1 MPPFIPRKRRLSTP
15 PPHLATPRS
24 AEKPTLFDTVDKPR
38 AAATIQANKAFLDG
52 LDNTDSDTSLSDVS
66 SSDFEDALP
75 SRGPSKRQ
83 KNMHHEEGEDEVVW
97 EDAIPPGTPAT
108 GATSVEPSG
117 DLELTLDKSIQIGSL
132 TNPHSTKKGPSKIER
147 QIRMSTHCMHVQFLM
162 FHNSIRNAWICD
174 KEVQEILVDQLP
186 SSIKEAIER
195 WKLASGTV
203 ARDADI
209 DPQTTTKGKGR
220 KKGGEAAED
229 PRSQRDWGKPAQR
242 QEIGVPNMSKG
253 DPIIHLLITLNKYWR
268 KRFVTTAPG
277 LRKQGYKSLATL
289 EAEVAAFQHEK
300 HDPEEYGEKID
311 NVEAFRRHARD
322 CEGSRDVGA
331 QLFTALLRG
340 LGLEARLVANLQP
353 IGYGWSKSE
362 EAVAKKKKSKE
373 APQPATNG
381 RTGSVDDFQDTSSE
395 EDKATGSTPRS
406 SNIKRAPLLKRAA
419 PRKSRT
425 RGGRNAP
432 INLDDCSELSS
443 APNIESDSDDD
454 SVVDV
459 TPSIPRKAPNKYY
472 DKDMPFPIYWAE
484 VVSPL
489 THEIIPVDPLILLP
503 PVAYNPELLTSF
515 GPRGA
520 KAEKAK
526 MVLAYIVA
534 FSQDGSGKDVT
545 TRYLKRHMWPGRTKG
560 VRVLVEKVPV
570 YNRKG
575 KIKHYEESDWF
586 KTVMSGYARTDKMR
600 TVVDDLEEAKD
611 LKPVKPEKKES
622 RAGEETLQSYK
633 QSAEFVLERHLR
645 REEALLPGAKPV
657 KMFTTGK
664 GDKAKEEPVF
674 RREDVMICRTG
685 ESWHKEGRK
694 VKPGEYP
701 MKMVPVRAVTLTRK
715 REVEEAER
723 DGGEKLKQGLYAW
736 DQTEWIIPPP
746 IEDGVIPKNAFGN
759 MDCYVPTMVP
769 SGAVHIPLKSTVRI
783 CKRLGI
789 DYAEAVTGF
798 EFGKQRAVPVI
809 TGVVV
814 ASEHEH
820 IVIDEWEKDEEERKK
835 KEDGKREKMALHL
848 WRKFLMGLRIVER
861 VREEYGGDAGAH
873 MKEEMNPFT
882 NNKKIK
888 HSKPGFP
895 HMDSTNGTP
904 VRQVDQHAAG
914 GFLPDADESVGG
926 GFFLPGHDGE
936 EAGHQH
942 SGGFIVEDESL
953 QSRTIASPAPP
964 QADDLLD
971 RESVRGRSVIAD
983 VEQPMKK
990 KQPRTIRAPRSL
1002 PPSRIENG
1010 EGENKAAK
1018 NTKSKR
1024 PPPDDLQI
1032 NSTSDLSDD
1041 LSSSDDLALSTARA
1055 KTRSSKAAP
1064 KPKTAR
1070 KSTVA
1075 VKSRYFVHDN
1085 KDAASSDGEES
1096 ESEESV
1102 AYKPTSKAKVKRDVA
1117 RKGYAPNAPLR
1128 RSSRN
1133 TL

>member
-15 PPHLATPRS
+15 PPDLATPRS
-24 AEKPTLFDTVDKPR
+24 AEKPTLFDTADKPR
-38 AAATIQANKAFLDG
+38 AAATIQANKAFLDS

-66 SSDFEDALP
+66 SCDFEDALP

-83 KNMHHEEGEDEVVW
+83 KNMHHGEDEHEIVW

-117 DLELTLDKSIQIGSL
+117 DLELTLDKSVRIGSL

-174 KEVQEILVDQLP
+174 KEAQKILVDQLP
-186 SSIKEAIER
+186 SSIKEVIER

-203 ARDADI
+203 AHDADI

-220 KKGGEAAED
+220 RKGGKAAED

-253 DPIIHLLITLNKYWR
+253 DPIIHLLITLSKYWR
-268 KRFVTTAPG
+268 KKFVITAPG

-300 HDPEEYGEKID
+300 HDPEEHGEKID

-373 APQPATNG
+373 AAQIASNG
-381 RTGSVDDFQDTSSE
+381 RAGSDDDSQNTSSE
-395 EDKATGSTPRS
+395 EDIATGSTTRS
-406 SNIKRAPLLKRAA
+406 SDIKQAPLPKKGA

-432 INLDDCSELSS
+432 INLDDSSELSS
-443 APNIESDSDDD
+443 APNIGNDSDDD

-459 TPSIPRKAPNKYY
+459 TPSIPRKAPNKHY
-472 DKDMPFPIYWAE
+472 DKDMPFPLYWAE

-489 THEIIPVDPLILLP
+489 THKIIPVDPLILLP

-515 GPRGA
+515 EPRGA

-526 MVLAYIVA
+526 MVLAYVVA
-534 FSQDGSGKDVT
+534 FSPDGSGKDVT
-545 TRYLKRHMWPGRTKG
+545 TRYLKRHMWPGRTKS
-560 VRVLVEKVPV
+560 VRVPVDKVPV

-575 KIKHYEESDWF
+575 KIRHYEEYDWF

-645 REEALLPGAKPV
+645 REEALLPGARPV

-664 GDKAKEEPVF
+664 GDKATEEPVF
-674 RREDVMICRTG
+674 RREDVMNCRTG

-694 VKPGEYP
+694 VRPGEYP

-814 ASEHEH
+814 AADHEH
-820 IVIDEWEKDEEERKK
+820 LVIDEWEKDEEERKK
-835 KEDGKREKMALHL
+835 KEEGKREKIALHL

-873 MKEEMNPFT
+873 IKEELNPFT

-888 HSKPGFP
+888 HSKPGVT
-895 HMDSTNGTP
+895 HLESTTGTP
-904 VRQVDQHAAG
+904 VRQVDQYDIV

-926 GFFLPGHDGE
+926 GFFLPGHDEE
-936 EAGHQH
+936 EAAHQH

-953 QSRTIASPAPP
+953 PNRTTASPASP

-971 RESVRGRSVIAD
+971 RGSVRGRSVVSG

-990 KQPRTIRAPRSL
+990 QPPRTTRALRNL
-1002 PPSRIENG
+1002 PPSRTG
-1010 EGENKAAK
+1010 KGKGKNKAAM
-1018 NTKSKR
+1018 NTRSKR
-1024 PPPDDLQI
+1024 PPPEGVQDTTSS
-1032 NSTSDLSDD
+1032 NSSDD
-1041 LSSSDDLALSTARA
+1041 ASLSDDLALSPSRA
-1055 KTRSSKAAP
+1055 KTRSSTAAP
-1064 KPKTAR
+1064 KPEAAR

-1075 VKSRYFVHDN
+1075 VKSRYFVHES
-1085 KDAASSDGEES
+1085 KDADSSGGEDS
-1096 ESEESV
+1096 GSEESV
-1102 AYKPTSKAKVKRDVA
+1102 AYKPTSKAKVKSDVA
-1117 RKGYAPNAPLR
+1117 RNVYAANGPLR
-1128 RSSRN
+1128 RSSRK
-1133 TL
+1133 TV

>member
-15 PPHLATPRS
+15 APDLATPRS
-24 AEKPTLFDTVDKPR
+24 AEKPTLFDTADKPR
-38 AAATIQANKAFLDG
+38 AAATIQANKAFLDS
-52 LDNTDSDTSLSDVS
+52 LNNTDSDTSLSDVS

-83 KNMHHEEGEDEVVW
+83 KNIHREEDEDEIVW

-108 GATSVEPSG
+108 GPTSVEPSG
-117 DLELTLDKSIQIGSL
+117 DLELTLDKSIRTGSL

-174 KEVQEILVDQLP
+174 QELQKILVDQLP
-186 SSIKEAIER
+186 SEMKEAIER

-203 ARDADI
+203 ANDADT
-209 DPQTTTKGKGR
+209 DLQTTPKGTGR
-220 KKGGEAAED
+220 KKGGKAAED

-253 DPIIHLLITLNKYWR
+253 DPIIHLLATLTKYWR
-268 KRFVTTAPG
+268 KKFLITAPG

-289 EAEVAAFQHEK
+289 ETEIAAFQNEK
-300 HDPEEYGEKID
+300 HDPAEHGEKVD
-311 NVEAFRRHARD
+311 SLEAFRTHARA

-331 QLFTALLRG
+331 QLFTALVRG
-340 LGLEARLVANLQP
+340 LGLEVRLVANLQP
-353 IGYGWSKSE
+353 VGYGWSKSE
-362 EAVAKKKKSKE
+362 EAVAKKKKPRKVAQTAS
-373 APQPATNG
+373 NG
-381 RTGSVDDFQDTSSE
+381 RAGSDDDSQDTSSE
-395 EDKATGSTPRS
+395 EDRPTGSTPRS
-406 SNIKRAPLLKRAA
+406 ATTKLGPLPKRAA
-419 PRKSRT
+419 PRHSRT

-432 INLDDCSELSS
+432 INLDNSSELSS
-443 APNIESDSDDD
+443 APNIGDDSDED

-459 TPSIPRKAPNKYY
+459 TPSLPRKGPNKYY

-484 VVSPL
+484 VVSPIS
-489 THEIIPVDPLILLP
+489 HEIIPVDPLILTP
-503 PVAYNPELLTSF
+503 PVASNPELLPSF
-515 GPRGA
+515 EPRGA

-526 MVLAYIVA
+526 MVLAYVVA
-534 FSQDGSGKDVT
+534 FSPDGSAKDVT
-545 TRYLKRHMWPGRTKG
+545 TRYLKRHMWPGKTKSARIP
-560 VRVLVEKVPV
+560 VDKVPV

-575 KIKHYEESDWF
+575 NIKHYEEYDWF
-586 KTVMSGYARTDKMR
+586 KTVMSGYVRTDKMR

-611 LKPVKPEKKES
+611 LRAVKLEKKES
-622 RAGEETLQSYK
+622 RAGEETLQNYK

-657 KMFTTGK
+657 KMFITGK
-664 GDKAKEEPVF
+664 GDKAKEENVF

-746 IEDGVIPKNAFGN
+746 IKDGVIPRNAFGN

-769 SGAVHIPLKSTVRI
+769 SGAVHIPLKSTVKI
-783 CKRLGI
+783 CKRFAI

-814 ASEHEH
+814 AAEHENL
-820 IVIDEWEKDEEERKK
+820 VIDEWEKDEEERRQ
-835 KEDGKREKMALHL
+835 KEEGKREKMALHL

-861 VREEYGGDAGAH
+861 VREEYGGDADAH

-888 HSKPGFP
+888 HLKPGVS
-895 HMDSTNGTP
+895 HTESTNGTT
-904 VRQVDQHAAG
+904 VRQVDQDDAG
-914 GFLPDADESVGG
+914 GFLPDADESVAG
-926 GFFLPGHDGE
+926 GFFLPGHDRE
-936 EAGHQH
+936 EAAHQH
-942 SGGFIVEDESL
+942 SGGFTVEDEIFPK
-953 QSRTIASPAPP
+953 RTLVSPASP
-964 QADDLLD
+964 QADDLFE
-971 RESVRGRSVIAD
+971 RAAVRARSVIPD
-983 VEQPMKK
+983 VEEPNK
-990 KQPRTIRAPRSL
+990 KQPPRSTRAL
-1002 PPSRIENG
+1002 RDIPPSKTEIG
-1010 EGENKAAK
+1010 KGKNKAAK
-1018 NTKSKR
+1018 IMKSKL
-1024 PPPDDLQI
+1024 PPPEDVQDSTI
-1032 NSTSDLSDD
+1032 SNSSNDG
-1041 LSSSDDLALSTARA
+1041 SSSDDLALSPLRA

-1064 KPKTAR
+1064 KPEASR
-1070 KSTVA
+1070 KSGVA
-1075 VKSRYFVHDN
+1075 VKSHYFVHDSN
-1085 KDAASSDGEES
+1085 DADSSDGEES
-1096 ESEESV
+1096 GSEESI
-1102 AYKPTSKAKVKRDVA
+1102 AYKPTSKAKEKSDVA
-1117 RKGYAPNAPLR
+1117 RNGHAANGPLR
-1128 RSSRN
+1128 RSSRK
-1133 TL
+1133 TM